1 MKKSIL
7 FLMVVAVLQATAKGE
22 PETILPKTKVIKSA
36 GWYAEQAEAWEQI
49 ISSKPT
55 DAAAWFNYY
64 LASRYAQ
71 VSSNDLAEIS
81 ARVQK
86 AIPASFEAM
95 IVDAI
100 HAGFNQHSLQSL
112 LRAYESNPGSSLTYG
127 PLLLS
132 HEWNRDEKSRKEF
145 SGKLLSS
152 GNVSQS
158 LLSYSYNVLMSIE
171 KNAVLFVDGDNTTL
185 PLFIL
190 QDVMNVRNDVAILNL
205 DLLVDN
211 VYRDKKLSSLG
222 LSLVVDAGF
231 NDEDKKHLCK
241 IIPEQNLAKKFY
253 YALTVPRENVSSIND
268 QLYVVGLASQ
278 LSKER
283 LDNISIIRQNL
294 ENRFLLDYLTVDF
307 NGESEYASGRV
318 LSSNYLVPML
328 MLREQYIREGN
339 HEKTKA
345 LEIIVTKVASETG
358 KEMLVKNILM
368 NDEDKV
374 PFFPFLI
381 DYEALD
387 ESMRMVST
395 TLYAQNHET
404 TNDEYN
410 TFLRYL
416 NENKLTDL
424 YEKYK
429 FDLSA
434 YTEPALSFLKGYASP
449 GRAAGKKTK
458 LRYPAVNV
466 SYEAAEAYCEWLT
479 EQYNNS
485 TGRKFKKVKFR
496 LPKKDEWQIA
506 AASVTDPASWL
517 LDDNAAEVKIYP
529 DGKMAGKDFEK
540 KTIKLNDPEILYPWF
555 RLYTYRNR
563 ATNMFDCYLGNFK
576 VPETPNPCQVRN
588 KTVTADG
595 FTAMAPVE
603 SYFPN
608 DIGLYDVVGN
618 VAEMLDE
625 KGKAAGGSWNHPTEE
640 STIRSINPYSG
651 PDSAVGFRIFM
662 DVIEK

>member
-1 MKKSIL
+1 MKKCIL
-7 FLMVVAVLQATAKGE
+7 FLMVVAALQATGKGE
-22 PETILPKTKVIKSA
+22 PETILPKTKVIKSTS
-36 GWYAEQAEAWEQI
+36 WYAAQADAWKQI
-49 ISSKPT
+49 ISSRPT

-64 LASRYAQ
+64 MASRYAQ

-81 ARVQK
+81 AEVLK
-86 AIPASFEAM
+86 AIPASFEAI

-100 HAGFNQHSLQSL
+100 QAGFNQHSLQSL
-112 LRAYESNPGSSLTYG
+112 IRAYESNPGSSLTYG

-145 SGKLLSS
+145 STKLLSS

-205 DLLVDN
+205 DLLVDK
-211 VYRDKKLSSLG
+211 VYRDKKLLSLG
-222 LSLVVDAGF
+222 LSFVDEAGF
-231 NDEDKKHLCK
+231 DGYDKKQLCK
-241 IIPEQNLAKKFY
+241 VIPEQNLSKKFY

-283 LDNISIIRQNL
+283 LDNISIIRENL

-307 NGESEYASGRV
+307 NGESEYAAGRV

-358 KEMLVKNILM
+358 KEMLVKNILAK
-368 NDEDKV
+368 NEDKV
-374 PFFPFLI
+374 PFFSFVI
-381 DYEALD
+381 DYEAID
-387 ESMRMVST
+387 KSMRMVASN
-395 TLYAQNHET
+395 LYAQGHET

-410 TFLRYL
+410 VFLRYL
-416 NENKLTDL
+416 SENKLTDL

-434 YTEPALSFLKGYASP
+434 YTEPALSFLKGYSST
-449 GRAAGKKTK
+449 GRMAGKNPK
-458 LRYPAVNV
+458 LHYPAINV
-466 SYEAAEAYCEWLT
+466 SYEAAGAYCEWLT

-485 TGRKFKKVKFR
+485 SGRKFKKIKFR
-496 LPKKDEWQIA
+496 LPTLNEWQIA
-506 AASVTDPASWL
+506 AAAIVNPVSWSL
-517 LDDNAAEVKIYP
+517 NDNSAEVRIYP
-529 DGKMAGKDFEK
+529 DGKMGGKDFTRK
-540 KTIKLNDPEILYPWF
+540 IIQLSDPEILYPWF
-555 RLYTYRNR
+555 RFYPYRNK
-563 ATNMFDCYLGNFK
+563 ATNNFGCYLGNFK
-576 VPETPNPCQVRN
+576 VPEGENPCQVRN
-588 KTVTADG
+588 KTITADG

-640 STIRSINPYSG
+640 STIRSINLYSG